1 MIIVSVKAPL
11 APPGCICTV
20 ALETRPQVTP
30 QVAVPEN
37 QVVLE
42 DMRIRVTVPENQ
54 VTSDVIRIQVAVSE
68 SQVTSDVKLVLEYTV
83 S

>member
-11 APPGCICTV
+11 ALPGCICTV

-37 QVVLE
+37 QV
-42 DMRIRVTVPENQ
+42 
-54 VTSDVIRIQVAVSE
+54 TSDVIRIQVAVSE
-68 SQVTSDVKLVLEYTV
+68 SQVASDVKLVLEYTV

>member
-20 ALETRPQVTP
+20 AWDIRTQVTE
-30 QVAVPEN
+30 PEN
-37 QVVLE
+37 QVVSG
-42 DMRIRVTVPENQ
+42 DIRSQVTVPENQ
-54 VTSDVIRIQVAVSE
+54 VVSGDIRFQIAVPE
-68 SQVTSDVKLVLEYTV
+68 NQVTNDVKLVLEYTI

>member
-20 ALETRPQVTP
+20 AWDIRS

-37 QVVLE
+37 QVVLWE
-42 DMRIRVTVPENQ
+42 IRPQVTVSENQ